1 MKFNKHNIK
10 SLFAASLMLVAFA
23 NTSCVGD
30 LDVDPTINPS
40 VDMTFDRDG
49 NFRKI
54 YANMALTGQKGPA
67 GNADI
72 NGIDEGTSDFFRQIW
87 NMNQLPTDE
96 AICCWA
102 DPGIPEYNFAQW
114 DASHG
119 MVKCSY
125 YRLVFGITLANYF
138 LEMTEG
144 DSSAEAKLQRA
155 EARFMRALYYFYEMD
170 FFGRVTFAEKVSSEN
185 PGEKTRPEIFAYIE
199 KELLECSEEM
209 SEPLKGEY
217 GRADKAA
224 AWLLLSRLYL
234 NAEVY
239 TGTPRWEDAAKYA
252 KMTMDSGYS
261 LSTKY
266 ANLFM
271 GDNNQNG
278 AQKEILLPIL
288 QDGVDTQ
295 NYGGSLFLI
304 ASLTKDDMSGKGT
317 SEAWAG
323 NRARKDLVK
332 KFFPTTDAP
341 AGDEAMI
348 QAAAGDDRAL
358 FYGKDRNLEV
368 DEVAVFADGFS
379 VSKFTNAY
387 SDGSTPRDPKFVDMD
402 IPFLRLAEAYLT
414 YAEAQTRL
422 GNKAEAKTAID
433 ALRDRAHAGKQGEYS
448 LDDICDEW
456 SREFYFEGRR
466 RMDLVRFGKFGGN
479 TDYVWEWKGGVKAGT
494 NFPAFRNVYAVPTD
508 FTIANENLH
517 QNEGY

>member
-1 MKFNKHNIK
+1 MKFNKINIK
-10 SLFAASLMLVAFA
+10 SLFAASLMTVAFA
-23 NTSCVGD
+23 STSCVGD

-67 GNADI
+67 GSADI
-72 NGIDEGTSDFFRQIW
+72 EGIDEGTSDFFRQIW

-96 AICCWA
+96 AICCWT

-119 MVKCSY
+119 MIKCSY

-138 LEMTEG
+138 LEMTAG
-144 DSSAEAKLQRA
+144 DTSEEAKYQRA
-155 EARFMRALYYFYEMD
+155 EARFMRALYYMYEMD
-170 FFGRVTFAEKVSSEN
+170 FFGRVTFTETVSSEN

-199 KELLECSEEM
+199 KELLECVNDM
-209 SEPLKGEY
+209 KDPLQGEY

-239 TGTPRWEDAAKYA
+239 TGEARWADASKYA
-252 KMTMDSGYS
+252 KMAMESGYE
-261 LSTKY
+261 LSSSY
-266 ANLFM
+266 QNLFM
-271 GDNNQNG
+271 GDNNLNG

-288 QDGVDTQ
+288 QDGIDTQ

-304 ASLTKDDMSGKGT
+304 ASIAKDDMPSKGT
-317 SEAWAG
+317 SETWAG
-323 NRARKDLVK
+323 NRARKNLVK

-341 AGDEAMI
+341 AGDESMI
-348 QAAAGDDRAL
+348 MAAAGDDRAL
-358 FYGKDRNLEV
+358 FYGKDRNSDVE
-368 DEVAVFADGFS
+368 EVAVFTDGFS
-379 VSKFTNAY
+379 VTKFKNSY
-387 SDGSTPRDPKFVDMD
+387 SNGATPRDPKFVDMD
-402 IPFLRLAEAYLT
+402 VPFLRLAEAYLT
-414 YAEAQTRL
+414 YAEAETRL

-433 ALRDRAHAGKQGEYS
+433 ALKDRAHANRQPEYS

-479 TDYVWEWKGGVKAGT
+479 TDYVWEWKGGLKEGT
-494 NFPAFRNVYAVPTD
+494 NFPAYRNVYGIPTD
-508 FTIANENLH
+508 FMVANENLH
-517 QNEGY
+517 QNDGY